1 MAEFL
6 RFTLDV
12 SPLDSTSYG
21 LDGDF
26 AFTEEGVGTST
37 SALTATATA
46 IRQVFAI
53 AETSAN
59 LSAEATATIINPE
72 TATAVFGELTATA
85 SSIISIIGIA
95 NSEFGGLIATANI
108 LPPPTQSTDSLTGSV
123 QFIQPNVFVPQKEV
137 QKPVNVVTANALSFN
152 VFNAGATS
160 VIEFSIL
167 EEDNELLLLM

>member
-6 RFTLDV
+6 RFQLDV

-26 AFTEEGVGTST
+26 AFTEEGAGISN

-46 IRQVFAI
+46 TRQTFAT
-53 AETSAN
+53 AEALATFA
-59 LSAEATATIINPE
+59 AEATATIINPDSATALLGGLSASASSVTSITG
-72 TATAVFGELTATA
+72 TAT
-85 SSIISIIGIA
+85 
-95 NSEFGGLIATANI
+95 SEFGGLTASANV
-108 LPPPTQSTDSLTGSV
+108 LPPPAASTDALTGSV
-123 QFIQPNVFVPQKEV
+123 QFIQPSKFVQQQEV

-152 VFNAGATS
+152 VFNAETTS